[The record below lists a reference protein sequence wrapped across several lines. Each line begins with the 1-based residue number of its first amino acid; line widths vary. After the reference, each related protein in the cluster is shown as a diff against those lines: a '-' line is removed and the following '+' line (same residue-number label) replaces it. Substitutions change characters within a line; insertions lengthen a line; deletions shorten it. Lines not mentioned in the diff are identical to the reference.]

1 MSKFESKILVDCLDS
16 LIDYRG
22 KTPKKSENGIPTLS
36 AKSVKMGEIFYDR
49 AFYISP
55 ETYNKFMVRGI
66 PKKGDVLLT
75 TEAPLGCVARLDR
88 DDVGLAQRLITLRGK
103 NNILDNGYL
112 MYYLMSPIG
121 QYELK
126 NRATGTTV
134 QGIKRSE
141 FEKVLIKLPPLPE
154 QKAIAHILGT
164 LDDKIELNRKMN
176 QTLEA
181 MAQALFKSWFV
192 DFDPVLDNALA
203 AGNPI
208 PDELEA
214 MAEKRRSLIAKENVI
229 ASGAKQSRRL
239 IDTNPELAALFPSSF
254 AFNEVLG
261 KWIPEGWEVK
271 KLESIS
277 PCNKNSW
284 TNRNSPK
291 QVDYVDLSNT
301 KNGDILE
308 TTIYSYEE
316 APSRAKRIL
325 KIGDTIFGTVRPGN
339 RSFAYIGKD
348 GLTGSTGFAV
358 LSPSKI
364 EYRAFTYLYATQ
376 EEMIELFAHLA
387 DGAAYPSINSSVIA
401 ESHIVYSGD
410 VLLSRF
416 ENLAGSNISKMM
428 SNKIE
433 SETLTQLR
441 ERLLPELISGRVR
454 VINIKY

>member
-1 MSKFESKILVDCLDS
+1 MNSSTTTINEISKQVTSKIQVSNLDLETYISTDNMLPNLGGIEKASGMPSIDKAKEFKCGDILFSNIRTYFKKVWYANFDGGCSNDVLVFRGNNRVDS
-16 LIDYRG
+16 RFLYYVLADNNFIDYTVKTSKGTKMPRG
-22 KTPKKSENGIPTLS
+22 DKD
-36 AKSVKMGEIFYDR
+36 A
-49 AFYISP
+49 
-55 ETYNKFMVRGI
+55 
-66 PKKGDVLLT
+66 
-75 TEAPLGCVARLDR
+75 
-88 DDVGLAQRLITLRGK
+88 
-103 NNILDNGYL
+103 ILKYSLN
-112 MYYLMSPIG
+112 
-121 QYELK
+121 
-126 NRATGTTV
+126 
-134 QGIKRSE
+134 
-141 FEKVLIKLPPLPE
+141 LPPLSE

-164 LDDKIELNRKMN
+164 LDDKIELNRQMN

-192 DFDPVLDNALA
+192 DFDPVLDNALVS
-203 AGNPI
+203 GNKI
-208 PDELEA
+208 PEELQA
-214 MAEKRRSLIAKENVI
+214 RAEKRRNVI
-229 ASGAKQSRRL
+229 APDRRGGSDEGARQSQQKTAKRL
-239 IDTNPELAALFPSSF
+239 IDSNPELAALFPSSF
-254 AFNEVLG
+254 VFNETLG

-291 QVDYVDLSNT
+291 QVNYVDLSNT

-364 EYRAFTYLYATQ
+364 EYRAFTYLYTTQ

-441 ERLLPELISGRVR
+441 DRLLPELISGRVR
-454 VINIKY
+454 IQNIN